1 MFNKFGLCCRVLDG
15 RLEACP
21 CTQART
27 CTEGTQPD
35 EAEVW
40 LSREGQWYRLDR
52 YWTDGR
58 HSAHWYYAEE
68 GQAS

>member
-1 MFNKFGLCCRVLDG
+1 MHKPVSLCVHLLDG

-21 CTQART
+21 STQA

-35 EAEVW
+35 EAAEVW

-58 HSAHWYYAEE
+58 HSSHWYYAEE